1 MMEHPEKAFE
11 LKDFRVNA
19 SIKTFTPQ
27 DDQSYN
33 SMIGQLKSYGV
44 LSTQTASENTTISA
58 NDEFKRIKDETLEE
72 NSLRPTII

>member
-1 MMEHPEKAFE
+1 MVGYPEKAFE

-44 LSTQTASENTTISA
+44 LSSQTASENTTISA